1 MLKPPSPPGQDAET
15 IAIQALGFIAADPAL
30 LPRFLA
36 LTGIEA
42 GSLRQAAAEPGF
54 LAGVLHFIAAHEPTL
69 LAFAQQADLDP
80 AQVTRAMRA
89 LPSGDDGFL
98 AST

>member
-1 MLKPPSPPGQDAET
+1 MRSTTMSPENAESL
-15 IAIQALGFIAADPAL
+15 AIQALGFIAADEQL

-42 GSLRQAAAEPGF
+42 ESIRAAAAEPGF
-54 LAGVLHFIAAHEPTL
+54 LAGVLHFIASHEPTL
-69 LAFAQQADLDP
+69 LAFAAQAGIHPSAALE
-80 AQVTRAMRA
+80 AMRR
-89 LPSGDDGFL
+89 LPRGDDRYE

>member
-1 MLKPPSPPGQDAET
+1 MSTAAMSQEQAQS
-15 IAIQALGFIAADPAL
+15 IAIAALGFIAADERL

-42 GSLRQAAAEPGF
+42 ATIRSAAAEPGF
-54 LAGVLHFIAAHEPTL
+54 LAGVLHFIAGHEPTL
-69 LAFAQQADLDP
+69 LEFAEKAAIRP
-80 AQVTRAMRA
+80 AETLEAMRR
-89 LPSGDDGFL
+89 LPRGDDSYE